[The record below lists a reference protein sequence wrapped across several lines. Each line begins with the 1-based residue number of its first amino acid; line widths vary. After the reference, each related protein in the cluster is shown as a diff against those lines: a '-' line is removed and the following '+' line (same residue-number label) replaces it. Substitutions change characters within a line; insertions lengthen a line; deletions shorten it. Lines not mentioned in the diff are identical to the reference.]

1 MFESSPAELLAAVP
15 VRPLVVVLAVLAT
28 VVAVRRL
35 VGTRLTAP
43 LRRRLLLGVPWG
55 TLLTIAG
62 VLAVYL
68 FVQGAYWHSRPLVT
82 PFRTWS
88 YRYPLGMLTA
98 AFTHASRSHVTGNLL
113 GTLVYGTV
121 VEYAWSHYPTKRGA
135 TSFGSWRTNPF
146 VRVLAIPAGAVV
158 VGLVGS

>member
-1 MFESSPAELLAAVP
+1 MFESSAVELLSAVP

-28 VVAVRRL
+28 GVAVRRL

-55 TLLTIAG
+55 TLLTITG

-68 FVQGAYWHSRPLVT
+68 FVQGAYWHSDLLVT

-88 YRYPLGMLTA
+88 YFYPVGL
-98 AFTHASRSHVTGNLL
+98 LL
-113 GTLVYGTV
+113 G
-121 VEYAWSHYPTKRGA
+121 AFS
-135 TSFGSWRTNPF
+135 
-146 VRVLAIPAGAVV
+146 
-158 VGLVGS
+158 